1 MERCEKLAAV
11 EHTHTHTHTRMRTAD
26 YINNLSV
33 TRWGEKGPR
42 VRICVHAY
50 VCRGVK
56 AKLARLYK
64 QLLGHTM
71 YLSTLIGM

>member
-1 MERCEKLAAV
+1 MIFKYGMLQN
-11 EHTHTHTHTRMRTAD
+11 THNTENTHIVD
-26 YINNLSV
+26 YINMNI
-33 TRWGEKGPR
+33 THWGEESC
-42 VRICVHAY
+42 VCMCACICVQ
-50 VCRGVK
+50 GVK

>member
-1 MERCEKLAAV
+1 MIFKHGMLSSTNRHKA
-11 EHTHTHTHTRMRTAD
+11 HTHTVD
-26 YINNLSV
+26 YINNLNI
-33 TRWGEKGPR
+33 THWGEEGC
-42 VRICVHAY
+42 VCMCACICVQ
-50 VCRGVK
+50 GVK

>member
-1 MERCEKLAAV
+1 MLTHI
-11 EHTHTHTHTRMRTAD
+11 EHTHPVD
-26 YINNLSV
+26 YISNMNITHLEEE
-33 TRWGEKGPR
+33 G
-42 VRICVHAY
+42 CVC
-50 VCRGVK
+50 VCVQRVK

>member
-1 MERCEKLAAV
+1 MYV
-11 EHTHTHTHTRMRTAD
+11 
-26 YINNLSV
+26 SV
-33 TRWGEKGPR
+33 R
-42 VRICVHAY
+42 VCVQ
-50 VCRGVK
+50 GVK

>member
-1 MERCEKLAAV
+1 LFLLIHQRNSADLLTFKILANI
-11 EHTHTHTHTRMRTAD
+11 ELTHIVD
-26 YINNLSV
+26 YISNMNITNWEEGSV
-33 TRWGEKGPR
+33 CKCA
-42 VRICVHAY
+42 CVQ
-50 VCRGVK
+50 GVK